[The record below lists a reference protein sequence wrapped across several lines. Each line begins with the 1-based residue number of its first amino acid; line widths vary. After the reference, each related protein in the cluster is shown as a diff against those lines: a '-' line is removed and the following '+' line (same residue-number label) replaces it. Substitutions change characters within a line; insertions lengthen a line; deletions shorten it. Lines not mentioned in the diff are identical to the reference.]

1 MSDCTYTFKGADG
14 KEQKITGLS
23 AFKSF
28 LANGGLEQLRG
39 IGEKYGEKNN
49 SGRSSTMGNRRAKEQ
64 SDQESGENSTYQNG
78 AKFSRASDAIK
89 SAFGG
94 VRSAFST
101 QALTDEILPESR
113 ADDIIYSL
121 QDKHV
126 DLRRVVQAITKKT
139 GEIADNINAYLQ
151 EELFHG
157 RSAKG
162 VKDFLD
168 FELKPLINDM
178 RMRGVEMADFEEYL
192 WNRHAEERNKQI
204 AKINDDMPDGGSG
217 IKTAEARA
225 YLDGLAPAKR
235 KAYEALAAKVDAI
248 NKKSQQVLVDSGLEK
263 QSTIDAWNGAYQ
275 SYVPLHREDVDSGHV
290 GTGKGYSIRGSSS
303 KRAVG
308 SGKAVV
314 DILGNIAMQ
323 RETNIVRAEKNRVS
337 NAFLGLAKANPDST
351 LWKVDDAPKER
362 VVETRGGKDTVVER
376 IVPGFRQRDNV
387 VMTRID
393 GEDHYVILNER
404 NPRAVRLA
412 MAFKNL
418 DANQMGNVLS
428 AASKVTRYLS
438 SINTQYNP
446 IFGLFNVTR
455 DTEGA
460 MLNLST
466 TPLHGQQK
474 KVLGY
479 TLSAIKG
486 IYSDLRARRDGKAAS
501 SEWASHFE
509 EFQNAGG
516 ATGYRDQYN
525 NAEAR
530 AEAIKKEIGAIDK
543 NVVSKGAGALFDWL
557 SDYNEAM
564 ENAVRLASFRAAKEM
579 GMSTDKAA
587 SLAKNLTVNFNRKGQ
602 VATQVGALYAF
613 FNASVQGTA
622 RLAETMAGPLGKKIL
637 YGGMLLG
644 VSQAVLLAAAG
655 YDDDEPPEF
664 IKERSLI
671 IPIGDG
677 KYATIP
683 MPLGFHVIPNL
694 GRIPAEYA
702 LSGFK
707 NGGKRVADIFGLL
720 ADTFNPIGNAGF
732 SLQTI
737 APSMI
742 DPFVAIAENK
752 DWNGKAIYKA
762 DQNSQDPSPGY
773 LRAKDT
779 ASPWSKA
786 ISYGLNIL
794 SGGTDYKHGMFSP
807 TPDQIDYLIGQA
819 TGGVGREISKA
830 TQTVGAMS
838 SGEDLP
844 LYKVPLVGRIIGDT
858 EGKTAESNRF
868 YESIKRLNGHEREMK
883 GLIQDRRIDELRE
896 YREENPEYSLVESAN
911 QVERKIQ
918 HLTKLKRAALK
929 ADDTAR
935 VEALEEAIA
944 NQMQGF
950 NARVKALSEE

>member
-39 IGEKYGEKNN
+39 
-49 SGRSSTMGNRRAKEQ
+49 
-64 SDQESGENSTYQNG
+64 G
-78 AKFSRASDAIK
+78 AKFSRASDAIR

-94 VRSAFST
+94 VRSVFST
-101 QALTDEILPESR
+101 QASTDEILPESR

-126 DLRRVVQAITKKT
+126 DLRRVIQAITKKT

-248 NKKSQQVLVDSGLEK
+248 NKKSQQVLVESGLEK

-351 LWKVDDAPKER
+351 LWTVDDAPKER

-387 VMTRID
+387 VMTRVD

-486 IYSDLRARRDGKAAS
+486 IYSDLRVRRNGKAAS

-509 EFQNAGG
+509 QFQNAGG

-530 AEAIKKEIGAIDK
+530 EEAIKKEIGAIDK

-683 MPLGFHVIPNL
+683 MPLGFHVIPNM

-720 ADTFNPIGNAGF
+720 ADTFNPVGSAGF

-742 DPFVAIAENK
+742 DPLAALAENK

-794 SGGTDYKHGMFSP
+794 SGGTDYKQGMFSP

-858 EGKTAESNRF
+858 EGKSAESNRF

-883 GLIQDRRIDELRE
+883 GLIQDRKIDELRE
-896 YREENPEYSLVESAN
+896 YREENPEYTLVGAAN

-918 HLTKLKRAALK
+918 HLTKLKRAAIK
-929 ADDTAR
+929 ADDSER
-935 VEALEEAIA
+935 VEALETAIA
-944 NQMQGF
+944 NQMQSF
-950 NARVKALSEE
+950 NARVKALSEK